1 MPGQSVTF
9 TVIASGAGSSA
20 AIDVDVPNELT
31 ISEDVDCVHSALFC
45 DDSSISTL
53 DADTNRL
60 SVTAPG
66 ALPGPDGPR
75 ATARVTITFS
85 TSVPSSA
92 VPGSQYE
99 IISNVRG
106 LFNLLD
112 PTSATDKQVST
123 FLNVLDG
130 SGQRVAAQP
139 TPSPTVEPA
148 SSVAGDAQ
156 IIRFEIDQGDIIPVT
171 SIVPGGEATFNVYQG
186 FRNVEGSFTLNLT
199 LSTGVVL
206 TEEPRCSN
214 VSDESCTTV
223 TVTPEADGTTQIEVL
238 GTASTSD
245 PATLDFGVGVSPNLP
260 FGTDLAIAGR
270 YVVTEASTGEQFETE
285 LTIPIF
291 LVDSDF
297 ALGNPLEGTLRVTFE
312 SSGQLSDDTGGCI
325 DLSQDG
331 RWNPKYFV
339 CDNDSGAAMPSF
351 DGWAILSDTSP
362 TVGEI
367 VVFLNPGTY
376 YITAESLP
384 EGFTLQSSL
393 VTGQVSV
400 SPEGDEYVFESTTPE

>member
-1 MPGQSVTF
+1 MTASRYTPAYPMVTGVLLRALCIALVIAAVGTTLGAPTARAQIGGPVLTVYAEPASVMPGQSVTF

-31 ISEDVDCVHSALFC
+31 ISEDVDCVHSTLFC

-85 TSVPSSA
+85 VSVPSSA
-92 VPGSQYE
+92 VPGTRYE
-99 IISNVRG
+99 IISSVRG

-130 SGQRVAAQP
+130 SGQRVAPQP

-186 FRNVEGSFTLNLT
+186 FRNCGRFVYSEPNIVDRRGSHGGAT
-199 LSTGVVL
+199 VL
-206 TEEPRCSN
+206 QR
-214 VSDESCTTV
+214 
-223 TVTPEADGTTQIEVL
+223 Q
-238 GTASTSD
+238 
-245 PATLDFGVGVSPNLP
+245 
-260 FGTDLAIAGR
+260 R
-270 YVVTEASTGEQFETE
+270 
-285 LTIPIF
+285 
-291 LVDSDF
+291 
-297 ALGNPLEGTLRVTFE
+297 R
-312 SSGQLSDDTGGCI
+312 
-325 DLSQDG
+325 
-331 RWNPKYFV
+331 
-339 CDNDSGAAMPSF
+339 
-351 DGWAILSDTSP
+351 
-362 TVGEI
+362 I
-367 VVFLNPGTY
+367 VYHGHRNARG
-376 YITAESLP
+376 
-384 EGFTLQSSL
+384 
-393 VTGQVSV
+393 
-400 SPEGDEYVFESTTPE
+400 